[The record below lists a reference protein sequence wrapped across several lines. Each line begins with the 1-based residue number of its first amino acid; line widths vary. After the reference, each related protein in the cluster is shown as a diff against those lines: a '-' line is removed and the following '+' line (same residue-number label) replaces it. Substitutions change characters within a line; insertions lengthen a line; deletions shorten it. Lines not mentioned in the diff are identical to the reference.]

1 MADYKS
7 LELHI
12 AMFPWFAI
20 GHITPFLHLSNEIA
34 KRGHKIIFMLPK
46 KAEIQLQHLNL
57 HPNPL
62 IFRCVCFVCNTNM
75 YFSNN
80 FITFHPLTIPHVDG
94 LPLGAKTASDISI
107 TWFHLLAIAMNHTCE
122 QLGIKSIYY
131 NVISAESFAIAIVP
145 TRNVPKDR
153 AITKEVLRQLPVG
166 YPSSTIVL
174 HSHEVDSLSFIS
186 LPFGDGITFYYRV
199 TTAIKESDVISIR
212 TCQEMEGQLLLPELA
227 KSPSKGMWA
236 TWLDGFEPRSM
247 VFCAFGSQIILEKKQ
262 FQELLLR
269 FELIGLPFLIALKP
283 PIECATVEEALTN
296 GFKERVKKRGR
307 VFGGWVEQPLILSHP
322 LVGCFVSHCGFG
334 SMWESL
340 MRNCQIVLV
349 PHLGDQIL
357 NTRLLVEEMK
367 VAVEVEREDSEW
379 FLRKS
384 LSKAIKSVMDKD
396 NEVGIMVKKNHA
408 KWKEILANLDFMT
421 GHMDKFVQNLQDLV
435 LLNKKA

>member
-1 MADYKS
+1 MADCKS

-57 HPNPL
+57 HPIDPL
-62 IFRCVCFVCNTNM
+62 IFRCVCFVCDTNM

-80 FITFHPLTIPHVDG
+80 FITFHPLTIPHVNG
-94 LPLGAKTASDISI
+94 LPFGAETASEISI
-107 TWFHLLAIAMNHTCE
+107 TLFHLLAIAMNRTCE

-131 NVISAESFAIAIVP
+131 NVVSTASLAITIVP
-145 TRNVPKDR
+145 TR
-153 AITKEVLRQLPVG
+153 

-186 LPFGDGITFYYRV
+186 LPFGDGITFYHHV
-199 TTAIKESDVISIR
+199 TTAIKESDFGKSV
-212 TCQEMEGQLLLPELA
+212 LLTGLVLPELA

-236 TWLDGFEPRSM
+236 TWLDGFEPGSM

-262 FQELLLR
+262 FQELLLW

-296 GFKERVKKRGR
+296 GFKARVKDRGR
-307 VFGGWVEQPLILSHP
+307 VFGSWVEQPLILSHP

-340 MRNCQIVLV
+340 TRNYQIVLV
-349 PHLGDQIL
+349 PHLGNQIL